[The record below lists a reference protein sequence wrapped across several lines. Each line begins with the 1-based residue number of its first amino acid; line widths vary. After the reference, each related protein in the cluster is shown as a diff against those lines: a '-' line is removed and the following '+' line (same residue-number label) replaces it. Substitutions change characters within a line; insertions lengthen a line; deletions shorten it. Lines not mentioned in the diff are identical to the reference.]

1 MTKKIQW
8 LADGQTKL
16 PARSPL
22 GYDFVERWLDRVGES
37 HGRMLGELS
46 YLFCDDEKILQVN
59 REFLQHDYYTDIIT
73 FDYCRGKL
81 LRGDMVI
88 SLDTVAT
95 NAEAVG
101 ASYARELLRVVVH
114 GVLHL
119 CGINDKGPGEREI
132 MEAHE
137 DAALALYDRMLAEQ
151 EREGE
156 KENNDGDDTAG
167 MEDGK
172 EVER

>member
-8 LADGQTKL
+8 LADGETRL
-16 PARSPL
+16 PEL
-22 GYDFVERWLDRVGES
+22 DYDLLERWLERVGEN

-59 REFLQHDYYTDIIT
+59 REFLNHDYYTDIIT

-95 NAEAVG
+95 NAETVG
-101 ASYARELLRVVVH
+101 AVYQRELLRVIVH

-137 DAALALYDRMLAEQ
+137 DEALCLYDAMYS
-151 EREGE
+151 
-156 KENNDGDDTAG
+156 NVNC
-167 MEDGK
+167 
-172 EVER
+172 

>member
-1 MTKKIQW
+1 MTNKIQW
-8 LADGQTKL
+8 LADGDKEL
-16 PARSPL
+16 PVFDSVPEL
-22 GYDFVERWLDRVGES
+22 DLNLVGRWLDRVGET
-37 HGRMLGELS
+37 HGRMVGELS
-46 YLFCDDEKILQVN
+46 YLFCGDEKILQVN

-101 ASYARELLRVVVH
+101 AAYDRELLRVIVH
-114 GVLHL
+114 GLLHL

-132 MEAHE
+132 MESHE
-137 DAALALYDRMLAEQ
+137 DAALALLDEMLEL
-151 EREGE
+151 ER
-156 KENNDGDDTAG
+156 KEAL
-167 MEDGK
+167 
-172 EVER
+172 R

>member
-1 MTKKIQW
+1 
-8 LADGQTKL
+8 
-16 PARSPL
+16 
-22 GYDFVERWLDRVGES
+22 
-37 HGRMLGELS
+37 
-46 YLFCDDEKILQVN
+46 
-59 REFLQHDYYTDIIT
+59 
-73 FDYCRGKL
+73 
-81 LRGDMVI
+81 MVI

>member
-1 MTKKIQW
+1 MAKKIQW
-8 LADGQTKL
+8 LVDGETRMPVFPNL
-16 PARSPL
+16 PDTDRI
-22 GYDFVERWLDRVGES
+22 DFIERWLGRVGEN

-101 ASYARELLRVVVH
+101 APYERELLRVIVH

-137 DAALALYDRMLAEQ
+137 DAALSLLDDMVSQ
-151 EREGE
+151 EM
-156 KENNDGDDTAG
+156 TS
-167 MEDGK
+167 GK
-172 EVER
+172 EAEA